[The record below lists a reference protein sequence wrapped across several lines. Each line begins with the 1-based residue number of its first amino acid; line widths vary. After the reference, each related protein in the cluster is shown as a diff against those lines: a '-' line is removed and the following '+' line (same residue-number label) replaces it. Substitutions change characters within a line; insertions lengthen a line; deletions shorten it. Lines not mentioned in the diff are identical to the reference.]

1 MRTTA
6 LGSIAR
12 FRKRRCGWELEA
24 PTPLWCSTHPSGL
37 MATMSNKGQ
46 TRRYA
51 RTVSARMSRQV
62 VERMQRAARSREER
76 LSEFVRAAILDR
88 LVALEGSQGT
98 DCT

>member
-1 MRTTA
+1 
-6 LGSIAR
+6 
-12 FRKRRCGWELEA
+12 
-24 PTPLWCSTHPSGL
+24 
-37 MATMSNKGQ
+37 
-46 TRRYA
+46 
-51 RTVSARMSRQV
+51 MSRQV